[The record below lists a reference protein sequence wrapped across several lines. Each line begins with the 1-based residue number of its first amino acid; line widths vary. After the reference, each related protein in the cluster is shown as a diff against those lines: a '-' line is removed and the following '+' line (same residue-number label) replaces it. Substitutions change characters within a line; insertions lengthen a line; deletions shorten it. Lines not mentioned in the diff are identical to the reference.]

1 MSFIPNVTLTNVGK
15 HYMYL
20 KIRNTLGPLLLIL
33 SCPVFVMLM
42 WYTNTELKGSLL
54 ALWSLITEQGILQT
68 IYTVWKP
75 YFWGSAT
82 AWKIIFIF
90 IVFELALMR
99 LLPGKTFNGP
109 ITPKGNTPIYKEN
122 GPLAFIITMSL
133 FCITSFGFNLFS
145 ATILYDN
152 LGAILGAL
160 NLFSLFFCLFLY
172 VKGRF
177 FPSTTDSGITKNFVF
192 DYYWGTELYP
202 QILGWNI
209 KKFITCRFGMM
220 SWGLFLISYCAKQ
233 NELSGLS
240 NSMVVSVLLQFLYLG
255 KFYLWEKGYLRS
267 LDIMHD
273 RAGFYICW
281 GCLVWVPCIYTS
293 PSMYLV
299 LHPIHLNTW
308 LAASFLIL
316 GSSSIIINYLAD
328 KQRLVTRATEG
339 DCKVW
344 GKKPTTLV
352 AHYHT
357 TTGDKKQ
364 TLLLASGWWGVARHF
379 HYIPELAGTFF
390 WSVPALFEN
399 FSPYFYICFLTILLV
414 DRAFR
419 DDKRCL
425 EKYGQYW
432 HKYCELVPYKI
443 VPFLI

>member
-1 MSFIPNVTLTNVGK
+1 
-15 HYMYL
+15 MYL

-33 SCPVFVMLM
+33 SCPIFVMLM
-42 WYTNTELKGSLL
+42 WYTNTELKGSLS
-54 ALWSLITEQGILQT
+54 ALWNLIVQDGFLQT
-68 IYTVWKP
+68 VYTIWQP
-75 YFWGSAT
+75 HFFGSAI
-82 AWKIIFIF
+82 AWKMIAVFS
-90 IVFELALMR
+90 VFELALMR
-99 LLPGKTFNGP
+99 LLPGKKFNGP
-109 ITPKGNTPIYKEN
+109 ITPKGNVPTYKEN
-122 GPLAFIITMSL
+122 GPLAFVTTMAA
-133 FCITSFGFNLFS
+133 FCVASFGLNLFS

-152 LGAILGAL
+152 LGSLLGAL
-160 NLFSLFFCLFLY
+160 CLFSLIFCALLCL
-172 VKGRF
+172 KGRF
-177 FPSTTDSGITKNFVF
+177 FPSTTDSGITNNIIF

-233 NELSGLS
+233 TELGGLS
-240 NSMVVSVLLQFLYLG
+240 NSMFISVVLQFLYLG

-299 LHPIHLNTW
+299 LHPIHLSMGW
-308 LAASFLIL
+308 AAFILIA
-316 GSSSIIINYLAD
+316 GTASILINYIAD
-328 KQRLVTRATEG
+328 RQRLITRATDG

-344 GKKPTTLV
+344 GKKPVTV
-352 AHYHT
+352 EAHYT
-357 TTGDKKQ
+357 TTEGDKKQ

-379 HYIPELAGTFF
+379 HYVPELAGTFF

-399 FSPYFYICFLTILLV
+399 FSPYFYFCFLTILLV

-419 DDKRCL
+419 DDRRCSA
-425 EKYGQYW
+425 KYGQYW
-432 HKYCELVPYKI
+432 VKYCELVPYKI